1 MKTML
6 DVELIENLYNGL
18 DKEQKER
25 LMELVFKKSKQGI
38 TYFRRTNDITLSK
51 LEIIADFFHMPLDY
65 FRLGHSFKTQNFNG
79 NNSQCG
85 NVNINTNLMAENQ
98 GLARELAAVKE
109 TLAKME
115 DMIKSK
121 DEVIKAKDEVITMLK
136 MQLHPSVIAPNQTVT
151 E

>member
-1 MKTML
+1 ML

-136 MQLHPSVIAPNQTVT
+136 MQLHPSVIAPIQVAT

>member
-1 MKTML
+1 ML

-136 MQLHPSVIAPNQTVT
+136 MQLHPDVKD
-151 E
+151 

>member
-1 MKTML
+1 ML

-18 DKEQKER
+18 DKEQKEL
-25 LMELVFKKSKQGI
+25 LMKQVFKKSKQGI

-51 LEIIADFFHMPLDY
+51 LEIIADFFHLPLDY
-65 FRLGHSFKTQNFNG
+65 FRQGHSFKTQNFNG

-98 GLARELAAVKE
+98 GLAKELAAVRE
-109 TLAKME
+109 TLAKTEEMV
-115 DMIKSK
+115 KSK
-121 DEVIKAKDEVITMLK
+121 EETIKTKDELITMLK
-136 MQLHPSVIAPNQTVT
+136 MQLHPSVIASSQMAT

>member
-1 MKTML
+1 ML

-85 NVNINTNLMAENQ
+85 NANINTNLMAENQ

-136 MQLHPSVIAPNQTVT
+136 MQLHPSVIAPSQVAT

>member
-1 MKTML
+1 ML

-121 DEVIKAKDEVITMLK
+121 DEVIKAKDDLIMAKDDIIRNLK
-136 MQLHPSVIAPNQTVT
+136 MQLHPDVKD
-151 E
+151 